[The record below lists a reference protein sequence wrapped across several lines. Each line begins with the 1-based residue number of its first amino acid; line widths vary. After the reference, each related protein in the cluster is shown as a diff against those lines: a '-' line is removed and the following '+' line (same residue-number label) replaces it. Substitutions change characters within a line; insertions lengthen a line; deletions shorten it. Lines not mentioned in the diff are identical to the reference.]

1 MISPASQR
9 AIDRTWPGVPP
20 TSRRS
25 PSSRPRCSAIIA
37 SVLTTA
43 IDVKAKIIATN
54 SGPSQR
60 LISRSASVTVATEAR
75 SLTCSP
81 G

>member
-1 MISPASQR
+1 MI
-9 AIDRTWPGVPP
+9 
-20 TSRRS
+20 
-25 PSSRPRCSAIIA
+25 

-43 IDVKAKIIATN
+43 IDVKAKMIATN

-60 LISRSASVTVATEAR
+60 FVSRSASVAVATEAR
-75 SLTCSP
+75 SLTRSP